1 MQPSFG
7 FPSLGLEKAT
17 RSPVTFTLSRGY
29 STARFSEPHLELVK
43 VNGCREREREEYGV
57 LSANLSHTAPSSW
70 KGQLFAH
77 QSLQWQISWAAGSP
91 SISSVTAPQ

>member
-29 STARFSEPHLELVK
+29 STARFSEPHLELAKVK
-43 VNGCREREREEYGV
+43 DGCRERERGV
-57 LSANLSHTAPSSW
+57 
-70 KGQLFAH
+70 
-77 QSLQWQISWAAGSP
+77 
-91 SISSVTAPQ
+91 